1 MIKILGVFVAGMFV
15 GAVCVEVLA
24 RTRPELLD
32 TIAGGAEGASD
43 MFIRKESGENETE
56 AVSC

>member
-1 MIKILGVFVAGMFV
+1 MIKLLGVFMAGMFV

-24 RTRPELLD
+24 RTKPELLD
-32 TIAGGAEGASD
+32 TIAGGAEGLSD
-43 MFIRKESGENETE
+43 MFMRNAPGENETE